1 MKKATRRPSRHT
13 FRFKIEVD
21 GEKPR
26 IHSVKA
32 KVTRAR
38 KPVTLIL
45 TEADVERS
53 MALKGVGNTQTCS
66 MAVCAKRQAD
76 AFPHPVEGYIDWQYS
91 SAYVV
96 TKVSKENGMPSA
108 CVAYRHNDEIAQ
120 LNDSRD
126 GQKKLLAKLRENG
139 PRKIRLLPIVYKPRE
154 KGRPRGANDGSRQ
167 SRPHAV
173 GAKARFAFDEPALD
187 AALRWRLSR

>member
-1 MKKATRRPSRHT
+1 MRKPTRKPSRHT

-38 KPVTLIL
+38 KPVTLTL
-45 TEADVERS
+45 TAEDVERS
-53 MALKGVGNTQTCS
+53 MKLKGVGNTQTCS
-66 MAVCAKRQAD
+66 MAVCAKRQSD

-96 TKVSKENGMPSA
+96 SKISKETGMPSE
-108 CVAYRHNDEIAQ
+108 CVSYRHNDDIAY
-120 LNDSRD
+120 LNDSKG
-126 GQKKLLAKLRENG
+126 GQKTLLEKLRKSG
-139 PRKIRLLPIVYKPRE
+139 PRKIKLLPIVYRARE
-154 KGRPRGANDGSRQ
+154 KGRPRGVNDGSRQ
-167 SRPHAV
+167 SKPHLV
-173 GAKARFAFDEPALD
+173 GAKARFAFAQLGGVS
-187 AALRWRLSR
+187 A